1 MNTAFETNV
10 IQLNESHQRKM
21 DEVMDKFEEVR
32 HKASLRGV
40 AQHEADFMAYVQKN
54 LVQGLIGPHAVEKA
68 YVLSR
73 QIYV

>member
-1 MNTAFETNV
+1 MNTVFENNI

-32 HKASLRGV
+32 HKASQRGI

-54 LVQGLIGPHAVEKA
+54 LAQGVLGPHAVDKA
-68 YVLSR
+68 YELSR